1 MTKKISAIAAGII
14 LALSCGSFAACGTNE
29 YGDRTPVRLW
39 SHPFTETET
48 QAWLEEKVDAF
59 NRS

>member
-1 MTKKISAIAAGII
+1 MTKKISAIAAGIM

-48 QAWLEEKVDAF
+48 QAWL
-59 NRS
+59 